1 MIQFKINGTDISND
15 VITNTFNYMERIDDV
30 YGTGSFQFESKT
42 ITENIPPYSILE
54 VDGIKYCCSSEATF
68 HYGRKSWFHN
78 VSIIELTSLLSRFL
92 VGSKAFS
99 ITGSNKSDYQKINIL
114 LELMN
119 IKYNINLHFKNSINS
134 LNKKIEFVFGAGT
147 TLFDALNEILKNYN
161 RRIKVVNIQNG
172 DIELDLIDLSNLPVI
187 TTDNLSV
194 LSKTKIQNSENYCKY
209 LETEATNVIDT
220 NKTTK
225 ITNIYP
231 KALDIKLT
239 EDTFVVET
247 PTPIYEIKKFEVNL
261 AGSLFVQ
268 IYLNDGVSTYV
279 QKTYE
284 EFANERPYL
293 KTLFD
298 NTFAKYYNWNWFK
311 SKKWILNKHKFYPV
325 EYRDLAGNYDTD
337 GLLIN
342 IRKPLDYTDRI
353 LSKEQYD
360 LKEDKDKP
368 KYAYYTQGSKYIDG
382 FNIFYKNDFWNTII
396 GQTEKPF
403 IQTITFTEEGIFNDY
418 TFSEGY
424 FAYSFANYGGQVT
437 KNTYSVEYTPI
448 INPML
453 INVKKDTPINETAYK
468 NYSLSYGKSG
478 NNIDFDKLV
487 NSMEIENNSIGKPEM
502 VVDFIVS
509 NDEIQMYGMIQFGGI
524 NWYVVNSQLSINANQ
539 KIVKYNLVSNYN
551 KIADAIS
558 LNSQFNTLKNPLQ
571 NIIERP
577 IYIEIDDS
585 FELEEG
591 KCYIG
596 IKRMTAG
603 QYLLKQPVVLT
614 NGDEKILYIETLD
627 QYSFD
632 RYAEPIE
639 TGVYKLSDASY
650 VNGNNEMH
658 SFYLQIFKIENIDVD
673 EVNLLPNFPVNSYH
687 ETLIKEKQFTIYKD
701 AREKITFTIKAKNC
715 IIK

>member
-30 YGTGSFQFESKT
+30 FGTGSFQFESKT
-42 ITENIPPYSILE
+42 IDYNISPYSILE
-54 VDGIKYCCSSEATF
+54 VDGIKYCCSSEATY

-99 ITGSNKSDYQKINIL
+99 VTGSNKSDYQKINIL
-114 LELMN
+114 LDLMN

-161 RRIKVVNIQNG
+161 RRIKVVNIQSGN
-172 DIELDLIDLSNLPVI
+172 IELDLIDLSNLPVI

-298 NTFAKYYNWNWFK
+298 NTFA
-311 SKKWILNKHKFYPV
+311 
-325 EYRDLAGNYDTD
+325 
-337 GLLIN
+337 
-342 IRKPLDYTDRI
+342 
-353 LSKEQYD
+353 
-360 LKEDKDKP
+360 
-368 KYAYYTQGSKYIDG
+368 
-382 FNIFYKNDFWNTII
+382 
-396 GQTEKPF
+396 
-403 IQTITFTEEGIFNDY
+403 
-418 TFSEGY
+418 
-424 FAYSFANYGGQVT
+424 
-437 KNTYSVEYTPI
+437 
-448 INPML
+448 
-453 INVKKDTPINETAYK
+453 
-468 NYSLSYGKSG
+468 
-478 NNIDFDKLV
+478 
-487 NSMEIENNSIGKPEM
+487 
-502 VVDFIVS
+502 
-509 NDEIQMYGMIQFGGI
+509 
-524 NWYVVNSQLSINANQ
+524 
-539 KIVKYNLVSNYN
+539 
-551 KIADAIS
+551 
-558 LNSQFNTLKNPLQ
+558 
-571 NIIERP
+571 
-577 IYIEIDDS
+577 
-585 FELEEG
+585 
-591 KCYIG
+591 
-596 IKRMTAG
+596 
-603 QYLLKQPVVLT
+603 
-614 NGDEKILYIETLD
+614 
-627 QYSFD
+627 
-632 RYAEPIE
+632 
-639 TGVYKLSDASY
+639 
-650 VNGNNEMH
+650 
-658 SFYLQIFKIENIDVD
+658 
-673 EVNLLPNFPVNSYH
+673 
-687 ETLIKEKQFTIYKD
+687 
-701 AREKITFTIKAKNC
+701 
-715 IIK
+715 